1 MDERDPERFR
11 TLKFYG
17 GNMKRISSKL
27 RNEEGSVLVIAIM
40 ILVLLTILGI
50 STSTT
55 SEVDIQI
62 AGNEKLYK
70 NVLYTAD
77 AGIEHVRAM
86 LNSRLMLDPANA
98 SRIAQGQPPLWTFA
112 LDGSQAGIDAATDGV
127 ADGNQDGDFEG
138 GAVWINNAQLGRYNY
153 TVTVWNNA
161 DGAGGDDFDT
171 DTDSIIMA
179 RSVATGPGGSSMTI
193 EVSLLGQATGTA
205 YTGYTAQ
212 AGAGAGKSYSSD
224 DLNAMTDFS
233 TQL

>member
-1 MDERDPERFR
+1 
-11 TLKFYG
+11 
-17 GNMKRISSKL
+17 MKGISSQV

-40 ILVLLTILGI
+40 ILVLLTIIGI

-55 SEVDIQI
+55 SEIDIQI
-62 AGNEKLYK
+62 AGNDKLYK

-86 LNSRLMLDPANA
+86 LNARLMLDPVNA
-98 SRIAQGQPPLWTFA
+98 SRIAQGSAPLWTFA
-112 LDGSQAGIDAATDGV
+112 LDGTQGLPAAVDGV
-127 ADGNQDGDFEG
+127 VDGNLDGDFEG
-138 GAVWINNAQLGRYNY
+138 GSVWINNAGLGKFNY

-171 DTDSIIMA
+171 DTDSIIWA
-179 RSVATGPGGSSMTI
+179 RSEATGPGGSSVTI
-193 EVSLLGQATGTA
+193 DVSLLAAATGVA

-224 DLNAMTDFS
+224 DLNAITDFS

>member
-1 MDERDPERFR
+1 
-11 TLKFYG
+11 
-17 GNMKRISSKL
+17 MKGISSKV
-27 RNEEGSVLVIAIM
+27 RNEEGSVLVVAIM
-40 ILVLLTILGI
+40 ILVLLTIIGI

-55 SEVDIQI
+55 SEIDLQI

-86 LNSRLMLDPANA
+86 LNARLMLDPANA
-98 SRIAQGQPPLWTFA
+98 ALIAQGQPPLWNFA
-112 LDGSQAGIDAATDGV
+112 LDGSQAGIAAATDGV
-127 ADGNQDGDFEG
+127 VDGNEEGDFEG
-138 GAVWINNAQLGRYNY
+138 GAVWINNASLGKFNY

-171 DTDSIIMA
+171 DTDSIIWA
-179 RSVATGPGGSSMTI
+179 RSEATGPGGANVTI
-193 EVSLLGQATGTA
+193 DVSLLAEAQGTA

-212 AGAGAGKSYSSD
+212 AGAGAGKSFSSD
-224 DLNAMTDFS
+224 DLNAITDFS

>member
-1 MDERDPERFR
+1 
-11 TLKFYG
+11 
-17 GNMKRISSKL
+17 MKRISSQV
-27 RNEEGSVLVIAIM
+27 RNEEGSVLVLALI
-40 ILVLLTILGI
+40 ILVLLTIIGI

-55 SEVDIQI
+55 SEMDIQI
-62 AGNEKLYK
+62 AGNDKLYK

-86 LNSRLMLDPANA
+86 LNARLMLSPANA
-98 SRIAQGQPPLWTFA
+98 SRIAQGLPPLWTFA
-112 LDGSQAGIDAATDGV
+112 LDGSQSGIAAATDGV
-127 ADGNQDGDFEG
+127 VDGEQDGDFEG
-138 GAVWINNAQLGRYNY
+138 GAVWINNAGLGKFNY

-171 DTDSIIMA
+171 DTDSILWA
-179 RSVATGPGGSSMTI
+179 RSEATGPGGSSVTI
-193 EVSLLGQATGTA
+193 EVSLLAEAEGTA